1 MTVPT
6 FTMRQLIEA
15 GVHFGHQTH
24 RWNPKMKPYL
34 FGARNNIH
42 IIDLQQSVPLL
53 HRALH
58 AVRDIVAGGGSVD
71 TPAAFSNMT
80 GPLLPPPHQKPGV
93 IRIPHGR
100 GGFGAAAR
108 DLAAKR
114 RAEGAGSDT

>member
-1 MTVPT
+1 
-6 FTMRQLIEA
+6 MR
-15 GVHFGHQTH
+15 
-24 RWNPKMKPYL
+24 
-34 FGARNNIH
+34 
-42 IIDLQQSVPLL
+42 SVAHVSCPLT
-53 HRALH
+53 RA
-58 AVRDIVAGGGSVD
+58 DIVAGGGSVD

-114 RAEGAGSDT
+114 RAEESSAGGA